1 MGRLRSRLFDPEVQ
15 MKKNKRWFHI
25 RIRPAEPNEL
35 TGRLLLLNLY
45 ATQAVVF
52 LIGILIVFFQSRNV
66 FELFQMPQSWRPVLW
81 AAGFAALA
89 LFADYAASRAAP
101 KEAMDDGGLN
111 RMLFADRPL
120 WHLALICFL
129 VSFCEELLF
138 RGAVQ
143 HAIGAYWTSVLF
155 AAVHIRYLRHWLMT
169 GLVFCLSYGLGKIY
183 IITGTLWTPILA
195 HFLIDFVSG
204 CMIRYRRDGD

>member
-1 MGRLRSRLFDPEVQ
+1 
-15 MKKNKRWFHI
+15 MKKNKRWFKI

-35 TGRLLLLNLY
+35 TDRLLLLNLY

-66 FELFQMPQSWRPVLW
+66 FELFHMPQSWTPVLW

-111 RMLFADRPL
+111 RMLFAERPL
-120 WHLALICFL
+120 WHIALICFL

-183 IITGTLWTPILA
+183 IITGTIWTPILA
-195 HFLIDFVSG
+195 HFFIDFVSG